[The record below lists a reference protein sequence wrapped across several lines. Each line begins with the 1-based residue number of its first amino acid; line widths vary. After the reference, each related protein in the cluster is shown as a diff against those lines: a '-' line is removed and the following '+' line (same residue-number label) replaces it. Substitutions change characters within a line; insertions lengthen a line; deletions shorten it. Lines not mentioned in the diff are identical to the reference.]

1 MAADFPVA
9 VSARDPRAPA
19 DRGATGLSE
28 MADAELLGILRAL
41 PRASERRSAACEVL
55 VARYRGLVQFCAQ
68 RYRGGP
74 EPFED
79 LMQVAYIGLLKAI
92 NNFDPAFGGSL
103 TAYAHP
109 SITGEIKRHFRDNS
123 WQVHVNRSVQELAMA
138 ASEAA
143 RLLAQDLG
151 RAPDEAELA
160 RHLGVTTASLRDA
173 RQAEMGRH
181 ATSLDMPLAARAG
194 TSSLVDVLGA
204 DDPRLEHLLS
214 MQVVASHWGDL
225 PALEQKILL
234 MRFHGNMTQA
244 QIGGLLGISQT
255 RVSRLLARALAY
267 LRPRVLGIGPETHLT
282 GQPGHG
288 ALPGNPFA
296 GGGRGRGQ
304 SVGERGSRAAVAA
317 GHSGGCRGPDGLAG
331 RHGDGGPPG
340 RARQRGGNA
349 GGVQRPG
356 L

>member
-1 MAADFPVA
+1 MAADSPAV
-9 VSARDPRAPA
+9 VSARDPRAPQ
-19 DRGATGLSE
+19 DGGAAGLSE

-41 PRASERRSAACEVL
+41 PRASERRLAACEVL
-55 VARYRGLVQFCAQ
+55 VARYRGLVQSCAQ

-109 SITGEIKRHFRDNS
+109 SITGEIKRHFRDKS
-123 WQVHVNRSVQELAMA
+123 WQVHVQRSVQELVMA

-160 RHLGVTTASLRDA
+160 RHLGVTTVSLRDA

-181 ATSLDMPLAARAG
+181 AASLDMLLPTGSG
-194 TSSLVDVLGA
+194 TSTLADVLGA
-204 DDPRLEHLLS
+204 DDPHLEHLLS
-214 MQVVASHWGDL
+214 MRAVAAHWGDL
-225 PALEQKILL
+225 HALEQKVLL
-234 MRFHGNMTQA
+234 MRFGGNMTQA
-244 QIGGLLGISQT
+244 QIGQRLGISQT
-255 RVSRLLARALAY
+255 RVSRLLAGALAY
-267 LRPRVLGIGPETHLT
+267 LRPLVLGMGPEAH
-282 GQPGHG
+282 

-296 GGGRGRGQ
+296 GGGRGGGQ
-304 SVGERGSRAAVAA
+304 SADERGSGAALAA
-317 GHSGGCRGPDGLAG
+317 GHSGGRRGPDGPAE